1 MSGYMWEADK
11 QPNICEAATTFTF
24 STVNLMIAIPM
35 FLVDLVVTACVSLIS
50 LVWLILGPCLE
61 YTKLGG
67 AMLAEALGIE
77 EQPSN
82 LTLVTYLLAGAMVFS
97 VYSENKKHSQ
107 GSVNALLSRV
117 MNFAN
122 GILFFLSVV
131 YMPDFED
138 TVVLPRLITMA
149 LVCTA
154 AADVIRAMFR
164 EFYRHLAQEESQ
176 LRKFSNGMVDFL
188 NYEGV
193 MFVILAAFG
202 YPSFTEADDITKYYF
217 IIPIAAVVMTAKK
230 FERAELPA
238 AAPAVTTNGSA
249 VAIKE
254 VETEVEK
261 VEEAA
266 AAAPEAAVDAEK
278 ESVEEEQEVAVTAA
292 ATDATDEG
300 KAVEPVAE
308 AAADEKKEVAVEP
321 VAEAAAEP
329 CKYLARASSLL
340 ATVQGNH

>member
-35 FLVDLVVTACVSLIS
+35 FLVDLVINAFVSLMS
-50 LVWLILGPCLE
+50 LVWLILGPVLD
-61 YTKLGG
+61 YIMLGC
-67 AMLAEALGIE
+67 AMLAELLGIE

-82 LTLVTYLLAGAMVFS
+82 LTFVSYLLAGMLVFS

-107 GSVNALLSRV
+107 GSVHALLSRV
-117 MNFAN
+117 MHIAN

-131 YMPDFED
+131 YMPDFDD
-138 TVVLPRLITMA
+138 TVVLPRLITIA
-149 LVCTA
+149 LACTA
-154 AADVIRAMFR
+154 ASDVIHTMFR
-164 EFYRHLAQEESQ
+164 EFYRYLAQEESQ
-176 LRKFSNGMVDFL
+176 LRKFSNNLIDFI

-193 MFVILAAFG
+193 MFIILAAFG
-202 YPSFTEADDITKYYF
+202 YPTFTEADDVTKYYCF
-217 IIPIAAVVMTAKK
+217 IPLAAIVMTANK
-230 FERAELPA
+230 FERAELPDT
-238 AAPAVTTNGSA
+238 PAVTTNGSA

-254 VETEVEK
+254 VEKEEEKK

-266 AAAPEAAVDAEK
+266 PAPEAAVDAEK
-278 ESVEEEQEVAVTAA
+278 ESAEEQEVAVTAA

-300 KAVEPVAE
+300 NAVEPVAE
-308 AAADEKKEVAVEP
+308 AADEKKEAVE
-321 VAEAAAEP
+321 VTAAAAEP

-340 ATVQGNH
+340 ATVQGKYKNFF

>member
-35 FLVDLVVTACVSLIS
+35 FLVDLVVSACVSLIS

-61 YTKLGG
+61 YTKLGC
-67 AMLAEALGIE
+67 AMLAEALGID

-97 VYSENKKHSQ
+97 VYSNNKKHSQ

-117 MNFAN
+117 MNFVN

-193 MFVILAAFG
+193 MFIILAAFG

-217 IIPIAAVVMTAKK
+217 IIPIAALVMTAKK
-230 FERAELPA
+230 FERAELPT

-266 AAAPEAAVDAEK
+266 ATPEAAVDAEK
-278 ESVEEEQEVAVTAA
+278 ESAEEEQEVAVTAA

-300 KAVEPVAE
+300 KTVEPV
-308 AAADEKKEVAVEP
+308 AAADEKKEDAVEP
-321 VAEAAAEP
+321 VAAAAAEP
-329 CKYLARASSLL
+329 CKYLARVSSLL
-340 ATVQGNH
+340 ATVQGNYH